1 VSERLPAPRG
11 TLVAIGGNEDKEFG
25 KTVLKRVTDLPE
37 GGTEVV
43 EVIPT
48 ASSIPR
54 TVAEDYTKA
63 FGKLG
68 IKTVSVLDIQDREA
82 ADRREYADRIRA
94 CDVAFFTGG
103 DQLRLTSLLGGTKVA
118 VAIKDHYWRGGVV
131 AGTSAGAAA
140 MSSTMISES
149 KPEGVMR
156 KGSVQMTPGLGLI
169 KTCVIDTHFLDRGR
183 LGRLLEIVTSNPGYI
198 GLGVG
203 EDTGIII
210 RGGERV
216 EVIGT
221 GVAVVVDGHHLRYTN
236 ISEIQTGEA
245 IAVHNVVIHTMV
257 QGHLYHLADQRL
269 ELPARKKEEKDEK
282 EEKTA

>member
-1 VSERLPAPRG
+1 MTDNLPAPKG

-25 KTVLKRVTDLPE
+25 KAVLKRVVDLPP
-37 GGTEVV
+37 GGTTIV

-48 ASSIPR
+48 ASSIPK
-54 TVAEDYTKA
+54 VVGEDYVKA

-68 IKTVSVLDIQDREA
+68 IKTVAVMDIQSRDE
-82 ADRREYADRIRA
+82 ADRKEYAERIRA
-94 CDVAFFTGG
+94 CDVVFLTGG

-118 VAIKDHYWRGGVV
+118 RAIKDHYWNGGVV
-131 AGTSAGAAA
+131 AGTSAGSAA
-140 MSSTMISES
+140 MSSTMIFES
-149 KPEGVMR
+149 HPEGAMR

-183 LGRLLEIVTSNPGYI
+183 LSRLLEVVTSNPGYI
-198 GLGVG
+198 GIGIG

-210 RGGERV
+210 RDGERI

-221 GVAVVVDGHHLRYTN
+221 GVAVIIDGHHLRYTN
-236 ISEIQTGEA
+236 ISDISIGEA
-245 IAVHNVVIHTMV
+245 IAVQNIIVHTMV

-269 ELPARKKEEKDEK
+269 EIPPTKKKED
-282 EEKTA
+282 

>member
-1 VSERLPAPRG
+1 MSERERLPAPRG

-25 KTVLKRVTDLPE
+25 KAVLKRVVDLPE

-54 TVAEDYTKA
+54 AVADDYIKA

-68 IKTVSVLDIQDREA
+68 IKTVNILDIQDRDA
-82 ADRREYADRIRA
+82 ADRKEFADRIRA
-94 CDVAFFTGG
+94 CDVAFLTGG

-118 VAIKDHYWRGGVV
+118 RAIKDHYWSGGVV
-131 AGTSAGAAA
+131 AGTSAGSAA
-140 MSSTMISES
+140 MSATMIFES
-149 KPEGVMR
+149 KPDGAMR

-183 LGRLLEIVTSNPGYI
+183 LGRLLEVVTSNPGYI

-203 EDTGIII
+203 EDTGLII
-210 RGGERV
+210 RDGERV

-236 ISEIQTGEA
+236 ISDISIGEA
-245 IAVHNVVIHTMV
+245 IAVQNIIVHTMV

-269 ELPARKKEEKDEK
+269 EIPQTPKRKEE
-282 EEKTA
+282 

>member
-1 VSERLPAPRG
+1 MTPDGERGNDRPPAPRG

-25 KTVLKRVTDLPE
+25 KAVLKRVTDLPE
-37 GGTEVV
+37 GGTATV

-54 TVAEDYTKA
+54 TVADDYTKA

-68 IKTVSVLDIQDREA
+68 IKAVNILDIQGRDQ
-82 ADRREYADRIRA
+82 ADRKEFADRIRA
-94 CDVAFFTGG
+94 CDVVFFTGG

-118 VAIKDHYWRGGVV
+118 RAIKDHYWSGGVV

-140 MSSTMISES
+140 MSATMISES
-149 KPEGVMR
+149 KPEGAMR

-183 LGRLLEIVTSNPGYI
+183 LSRLLEVVTSNPGYI

-210 RGGERV
+210 RDGERV

-236 ISEIQTGEA
+236 ISDIQIGEA
-245 IAVHNVVIHTMV
+245 IAAQNIIVHTLV

-269 ELPARKKEEKDEK
+269 EIPATKRKEE
-282 EEKTA
+282 

>member
-1 VSERLPAPRG
+1 MTPDRVPAPRG
-11 TLVAIGGNEDKEFG
+11 LLVAIGGNEDKEFG

-37 GGTEVV
+37 GGSEVV

-54 TVAEDYTKA
+54 TVADDYVKA

-68 IKTVSVLDIQDREA
+68 IKTVNVMDMQDRDA
-82 ADRREYADRIRA
+82 ADRKEFAERIRA
-94 CDVAFFTGG
+94 CDVVYFTGG

-118 VAIKDHYWRGGVV
+118 RAIKEHYWNGGVV

-140 MSSTMISES
+140 MSATMIFES

-169 KTCVIDTHFLDRGR
+169 KSCVIDTHFLDRGR
-183 LGRLLEIVTSNPGYI
+183 LSRLLEVVTSNPGYI
-198 GLGVG
+198 GLGIG

-210 RGGERV
+210 RDGERV
-216 EVIGT
+216 EVIGA

-236 ISEIQTGEA
+236 ISDIGIGEA
-245 IAVHNVVIHTMV
+245 IAVQNIIVHTLV

-269 ELPARKKEEKDEK
+269 EVPPPAKKKEER
-282 EEKTA
+282 A